1 MNHSA
6 PQSRFTA
13 DEHALAS
20 ALFANIAQISADTR
34 GVSRPAWSAKETEV
48 LDYLSDVATKEGLAV
63 WPDALD
69 NRIFSLPEDHKAT
82 SYLLLGSHVD
92 SVPMG
97 GNFDGL
103 AGVVAG
109 LICLIHQAR
118 SGQRFARPVRLIAMR
133 GEESAW
139 FGPCYMASK
148 ALTGTLSQDELAAAH
163 RGDGLSLAEH
173 MTAMGIDTA
182 PIAAGQPLMSMNAIT
197 EYIELHIE
205 QGPLLTAEHCPAAVV
220 TGICGNLRFKS
231 IMARGEAGHSG
242 AVPRAYR
249 HDPVMATA
257 KLLATMD
264 QHWAQALEAD
274 DDLVMTAGMIG
285 TDPASHSM
293 ARIPDEVT
301 FSFEVRSQSQ
311 ATMDRLEALLYQ
323 EMGRISEETGV
334 AFDLPAAIRT
344 APAALDTALQARLL
358 NAQTQTGQKPMAIA
372 SGGGHDAA
380 IFANAGVR
388 AGMVF
393 VRSEGGSHNPAEA
406 MTIEDL
412 IAGASILLAYANQD
426 MLDSAPL
433 LKNGSSR
440 Q

>member
-1 MNHSA
+1 MSHVT
-6 PQSRFTA
+6 PQARFTT
-13 DEHALAS
+13 DEQALAG
-20 ALFANIAQISADTR
+20 ALFEHIAQISADTR

-48 LDYLSDVATKEGLAV
+48 LDYLSEVAIKEGLAV

-69 NRIFSLPEDHKAT
+69 NRIFSLPEDREES

-103 AGVVAG
+103 AGVIAG

-118 SGQRFARPVRLIAMR
+118 SGQRFTRPVRVIAMR

-148 ALTGTLSQDELAAAH
+148 ALTGTLSPDELAATH
-163 RGDGLSLAEH
+163 KGDGRSLAEH
-173 MTAMGIDTA
+173 MSAMGIDTA
-182 PIAAGQPLMSMNAIT
+182 PIAAGQPLMPIHSIA

-220 TGICGNLRFKS
+220 TGIRGNLRFKN
-231 IMARGEAGHSG
+231 IVARGEAGHSG

-264 QHWAQALEAD
+264 QHWAEAIEAD

-285 TDPASHSM
+285 TDPASHGM

-311 ATMDRLEALLYQ
+311 ATMDRLEALLHQ
-323 EMGRISEETGV
+323 EMGRITEETGV
-334 AFDLPAAIRT
+334 VFDLPAAIRT

-358 NAQTQTGQKPMAIA
+358 NAQAQAGQPPMAIA

-380 IFANAGVR
+380 IFANAGVK

-393 VRSEGGSHNPAEA
+393 VRSQGGSHNPAEA
-406 MTIEDL
+406 MDIEDL

-426 MLDSAPL
+426 MLDSAPP